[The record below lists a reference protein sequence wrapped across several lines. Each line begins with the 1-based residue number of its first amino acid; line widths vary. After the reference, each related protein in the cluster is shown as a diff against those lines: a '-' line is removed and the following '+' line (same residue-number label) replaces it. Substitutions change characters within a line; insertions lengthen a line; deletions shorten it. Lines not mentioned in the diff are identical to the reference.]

1 MHIIPV
7 IDLLNGQ
14 VVHAQR
20 GQRNAYAPLISPL
33 SANAHPENVVSAL
46 LSLAPFRQLYIAD
59 LNAIQQ
65 QAPQWA
71 LLCTLIQRFPPLQWW
86 IDSGLS
92 SLPALEEANAALTAQ
107 GMALSCS
114 QGLNLP
120 PTVRWV
126 LGSETFLGAVNLQ
139 TAAPNCVLS
148 LDFGPEG
155 FRGDPLWL
163 STPHWWP
170 NTVVVMSLSQ
180 VGAHEGPDVAQLGS
194 ICTAAYTAQ
203 VVAAGGRRQVFAA
216 GGVRHADDVKV
227 LRKLG
232 VTGALV
238 ATALHQGTLHIHP
251 ITAEPIIE

>member
-1 MHIIPV
+1 MRIIPV

-20 GQRNAYAPLISPL
+20 GQRNAYGPLMSPL
-33 SANAHPENVVSAL
+33 STNSHPESVVGAL
-46 LSLAPFRQLYIAD
+46 LSLAPFGQLYIAD

-65 QAPQWA
+65 QAPQWS
-71 LLCTLIQRFPPLQWW
+71 LLCTLTQRFPHVQWW

-92 SLPALEEANAALTAQ
+92 SLQALVEADAALTAQ
-107 GMALSCS
+107 SLALSCR
-114 QGLNLP
+114 QGLSPP

-126 LGSETFLGAVNLQ
+126 LGSETFLNAVNLQ

-148 LDFGPEG
+148 LDFGLEG

-163 STPHWWP
+163 SSPHWWP
-170 NTVVVMSLSQ
+170 NTVIVMSLSQ
-180 VGAHEGPDVAQLGS
+180 VGAQEGPNVVQLGS
-194 ICTAAYTAQ
+194 ICAAAYAPQ
-203 VVAAGGRRQVFAA
+203 QIFAA

-227 LRKLG
+227 LRALG

-238 ATALHQGTLHIHP
+238 ATALHQGTLRIHP
-251 ITAEPIIE
+251 ITAEAVTE

>member
-1 MHIIPV
+1 MRIIPV

-20 GQRNAYAPLISPL
+20 GQRNAYRPLMSPL
-33 SANAHPENVVSAL
+33 SANPCPESVVSAL
-46 LSLAPFRQLYIAD
+46 RSLAPFGQLYIAD

-65 QAPQWA
+65 QAPQWS
-71 LLCTLIQRFPPLQWW
+71 LLCTLTQRFPHVQWW

-92 SLPALEEANAALTAQ
+92 SLQALVEADAALTAQ
-107 GMALSCS
+107 SLALSCR
-114 QGLNLP
+114 QGLSPP

-126 LGSETFLGAVNLQ
+126 LGSETFLNAVNLQ

-148 LDFGPEG
+148 LDFGLEG

-163 STPHWWP
+163 SSPHWWP
-170 NTVVVMSLSQ
+170 NTVIVMSLSQ
-180 VGAHEGPDVAQLGS
+180 VGAQEGPDVAQLS
-194 ICTAAYTAQ
+194 RICAAANAPQ
-203 VVAAGGRRQVFAA
+203 QLFAA

-227 LRKLG
+227 LRALG